1 MEGSASRPPPDPR
14 VPDGA
19 SRRDDTVAVR
29 VWDLPV
35 RLFHWALV
43 VLLAFSWWSAEQ
55 GHMDWHMRSGYAL
68 LTLVLFRIVWGFVG
82 STHARFSDFIR
93 GPEALV
99 VHLRALPSRRAPA
112 HAGHN
117 PLGGIG
123 VVLMLAAVLVQAATG
138 LFASDDILVE
148 GPLYRHVSGATSE
161 WLTSVHRTNFD
172 ALLVLAAIH
181 VAAVAFHRLFK
192 RQDLIGPMFT
202 GRKRLPRTA
211 VQPGPGPGPGGV
223 AAAQPRTP
231 HPALAIV
238 VLALC
243 AGAVWLVV
251 SL

>member
-1 MEGSASRPPPDPR
+1 MEGPASKHPPDQRAPHGDR
-14 VPDGA
+14 G
-19 SRRDDTVAVR
+19 DTTIEIR

-43 VLLAFSWWSAEQ
+43 VLLGVSWWSAAQ

-82 STHARFSDFIR
+82 STHARFGDFVR
-93 GPEALV
+93 GPRALIA
-99 VHLRALPSRRAPA
+99 HLRTLASGHSPVY
-112 HAGHN
+112 AGHN

-148 GPLYRHVSGATSE
+148 GPLYRYVSGATSE
-161 WLTSVHRTNFD
+161 WLTSVHRSNFD

-181 VAAVAFHRLFK
+181 VAAVAFYRLFK
-192 RQDLIGPMFT
+192 RQGLTGPMLT

-211 VQPGPGPGPGGV
+211 VQPGPGSGPGR
-223 AAAQPRTP
+223 AATARPRTP